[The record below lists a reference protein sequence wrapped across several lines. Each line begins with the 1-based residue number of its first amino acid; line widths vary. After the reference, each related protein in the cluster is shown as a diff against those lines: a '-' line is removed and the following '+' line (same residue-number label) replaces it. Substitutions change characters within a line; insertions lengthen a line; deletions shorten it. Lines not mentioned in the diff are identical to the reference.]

1 MATTRT
7 YPPGVPCWIDT
18 EQPDPDA
25 ARHFYGTLLDWTFED
40 VAACEADSG
49 GYHVASLAGRPVAAI
64 APASANPGAVAWNTY
79 VAVADADAT
88 AQTVAEAGGTVEGE
102 PADAGPA
109 GRLARCVDPAGAS
122 FRLWQPSAR
131 AGAQAVNV
139 PGTWNFSDLH
149 TPDPDDAL
157 RFYSEVFGWEAKAID
172 AGAAE
177 WATLLRVP
185 GYGAHLR
192 ETVDPGIDERQVGA
206 PEGFADGVG
215 WVAKLEPEHDRPHWH
230 VTISVVDRSETA
242 KTAQRLGAEIVSER
256 DARWSRTAIV
266 VDPQGATFTISQF
279 RAGE

>member
-1 MATTRT
+1 MPTTRT

-18 EQPDPDA
+18 EQPDPEA
-25 ARHFYGTLLDWTFED
+25 ARRFYGTLLGWTFED
-40 VAACEADSG
+40 VAAGREDDGS
-49 GYHVASLAGRPVAAI
+49 YRVASLAGRSVAAI

-88 AQTVAEAGGTVEGE
+88 AETVTEAGGTVEGE
-102 PADAGPA
+102 PADIGQA
-109 GRLARCVDPAGAS
+109 GRVARCLDPAGAP
-122 FRLWQPSAR
+122 FRLWQPRAR

-157 RFYSEVFGWEAKAID
+157 RFYGEVFGWEAKAID

-185 GYGAHLR
+185 GYGVHLR
-192 ETVDPGIDERQVGA
+192 ETVDPEIDERQAAA
-206 PEGFADGVG
+206 PEGFADGIG
-215 WVAKLEPEHDRPHWH
+215 WLAKLAPEHDRPHWH
-230 VTISVVDRSETA
+230 VTISVVDRA
-242 KTAQRLGAEIVSER
+242 DAVKTAERLGAEIVSER

-266 VDPQGATFTISQF
+266 VDPQGAVFTVSEF
-279 RAGE
+279 LVGE